1 MTDRAVSVFLRWW
14 SRLSGQNGRVPASS
28 GVVQVHQ
35 VVPLVERQHALIEA
49 LRARAPRAVP
59 GRVLAEDL
67 GVRCRTVERDIARLR
82 DAGVPI
88 TVTRGPGGGYSI
100 DARSRLDPITLTPGE
115 VSALLS
121 ALVAVGP
128 YSSGAA
134 VTVRG
139 KLLAALSDQT
149 PGPRPLSHLGL
160 AASLR

>member
-1 MTDRAVSVFLRWW
+1 
-14 SRLSGQNGRVPASS
+14 VPASS
-28 GVVQVHQ
+28 GAVQVHQ

-49 LRARAPRAVP
+49 LRVRAPRAVS

-67 GVRCRTVERDIARLR
+67 GVRSRTVERDIARLR

-88 TVTRGPGGGYSI
+88 TVRRGRGGGYSI
-100 DARSRLDPITLTPGE
+100 NARSRLEPITLTPGE

-134 VTVRG
+134 VTVRD
-139 KLLAALSDQT
+139 KLLAALTD
-149 PGPRPLSHLGL
+149 R
-160 AASLR
+160 AR